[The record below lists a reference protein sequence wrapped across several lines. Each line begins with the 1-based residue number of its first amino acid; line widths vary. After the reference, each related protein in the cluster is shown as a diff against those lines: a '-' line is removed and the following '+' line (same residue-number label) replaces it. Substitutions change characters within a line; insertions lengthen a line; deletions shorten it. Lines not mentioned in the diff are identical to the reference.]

1 KLLKKLDNTTDRR
14 AQFVCVISVSGPD
27 METKVFKVTVS
38 GEIADG
44 KYGEHGFGYDP
55 IFYVPTLDRTM
66 AQLSKEQ
73 KGQISH
79 RRNAINLLEAYLA
92 GDQND

>member
-1 KLLKKLDNTTDRR
+1 MALIWKQKYLK
-14 AQFVCVISVSGPD
+14 G
-27 METKVFKVTVS
+27 TVS

-44 KYGEHGFGYDP
+44 KYGDNGFGYDP
-55 IFYVPTLDRTM
+55 IFYVPKLDKTM
-66 AQLSKEQ
+66 AQLSKEE

-92 GDQND
+92 GDQHV

>member
-1 KLLKKLDNTTDRR
+1 
-14 AQFVCVISVSGPD
+14 
-27 METKVFKVTVS
+27 
-38 GEIADG
+38 
-44 KYGEHGFGYDP
+44 
-55 IFYVPTLDRTM
+55 TM

-92 GDQND
+92 GDQNV